1 MSNHIERILSFIL
14 CGSRKTQGT
23 QYPIFIIQQAR
34 RNEKKIWGDGVRGVG
49 RRLAVYCK
57 ISITM
62 VICYLESF
70 FSKSLGVSSFLAV
83 FSDLTMKVN
92 FPVNVNCSA
101 NQCNG
106 FYMITAPVM
115 KGLSNSTAN
124 QKRQIFKWNICF
136 FWKAFEFEFT
146 FG

>member
-1 MSNHIERILSFIL
+1 
-14 CGSRKTQGT
+14 
-23 QYPIFIIQQAR
+23 
-34 RNEKKIWGDGVRGVG
+34 
-49 RRLAVYCK
+49 
-57 ISITM
+57 M

-101 NQCNG
+101 NQCTG

-124 QKRQIFKWNICF
+124 QKDKFLNEIFVS
-136 FWKAFEFEFT
+136 FEKRLNLNSRLVR